1 MRAIRV
7 HQTGGPEALTLDE
20 VPDPAPGPSELLID
34 VEAIG
39 VNFVEIYH
47 REGMYPL
54 PRPFTLGAE
63 AAGVVRSVGGNVT
76 EFRPGDRVVSQR
88 VKGAYADRA
97 VVPAEFA
104 VRIPDGVSSKL
115 AAAVCLQGLTAHYLT
130 TSTFPLSPGHTALVH
145 AAAGGVGL
153 LLCQMAKKRGAFVIG
168 TASTEE
174 KRKLARD
181 AGADET
187 IDYTSEDFAAATRR
201 ITGNVGVRVVY
212 DSVGKTTFDGSLDSL
227 ARRGMLALFGQSSG
241 PVPPFDPQVLN
252 RKGSLFLTRP
262 TLNDYVATRDE
273 LLARMNEVLG
283 WVRAGELS
291 VRIGAEFSLE
301 KVADAHRALSARKT
315 TGKVVLIPS
324 AA

>member
-20 VPDPAPGPSELLID
+20 LPDPTPGPSELLID

-39 VNFVEIYH
+39 VNFIEIYH

-97 VVPAEFA
+97 LVPAEFT

-145 AAAGGVGL
+145 ASAGGVGL

-283 WVRAGELS
+283 WVRVGELS
-291 VRIGAEFSLE
+291 VRVGAEFPLE

-324 AA
+324 PA